1 MPADFTGGM
10 PLNGRE
16 RFLAA
21 IAHREPDRVPIHDH
35 PWDSTVVRWRREGL
49 PQGVSPDDHF
59 GFEMV
64 RLRPDLSPR
73 FATEELDES
82 EEYVLERTAY
92 GALRR
97 QHRDRSTTPEIVE
110 YPIHTR
116 EDWQKIKPRLAP
128 GPERFNWPALRAQYE
143 KARAAGRFVT
153 FHAHFGYASLL
164 EYVKTDELLMLLAT
178 EPEWVKEMFQ
188 VQLELVLWLAEEM
201 VKGGIEYDGAFLN
214 CDLGYRNATLFSP
227 QMYRQLQFPFDK
239 QLFRFFRDRGKPVIL
254 HSDGCVKALI
264 PYFLEAGVNV
274 LQPLEVKA
282 GMDVVELKR
291 KYGRDLAFMGGIDVR
306 AMADPDPRAI
316 EEEIKH
322 KFAAAMPGGG
332 YIYHSDHSVPN
343 DVSLERYR
351 RVMELVLK
359 YGVYK

>member
-1 MPADFTGGM
+1 MD
-10 PLNGRE
+10 GRE

-21 IAHREPDRVPIHDH
+21 IEHREPDRVAIHDH
-35 PWDSTVVRWRREGL
+35 PWASTVQRWRREGL
-49 PQGVSPDDHF
+49 PAGVAPEDYF
-59 GFEMV
+59 GYEMV

-73 FATEELDES
+73 FAAEEIEES
-82 EEYVLERTAY
+82 EEYVLERTPY

-110 YPIHTR
+110 YPIHSR

-128 GPERFNWPALRAQYE
+128 APERLDWPALRAQYDQ
-143 KARAAGRFVT
+143 ARAAGRFVT

-164 EYVKTDELLMLLAT
+164 EYIRTDELLMLLAT
-178 EPEWVKEMFQ
+178 EPEWIKEMYQ

-201 VKGGIEYDGAFLN
+201 RRGGIEYDGAFLN

-227 QMYRQLQFPFDK
+227 QMYKELQFPFDK
-239 QLFRFFRDRGKPVIL
+239 QLFRWFRDRNTPVIL
-254 HSDGCVKALI
+254 HSDGRVKALI
-264 PYFLEAGVNV
+264 PYFLEGGISV

-282 GMDVVELKR
+282 GMDLVELKR
-291 KYGRDLAFMGGIDVR
+291 EYGRDLAFMGGIDVR
-306 AMADPDPRAI
+306 AMADSDPRAI
-316 EEEIKH
+316 EEEIKR

-343 DVSLERYR
+343 DVSLSQYR
-351 RVMELVLK
+351 RVIELARQ
-359 YGVYK
+359 YGEYK